1 MARVAPLPNTLFASF
16 LNMNEK
22 EGELAMVEKK
32 IIPSEYIPDADSR
45 IITISGKD
53 YLEVNDAMF
62 TFYRR
67 SMGELSP
74 FFLALR
80 DEKRVL
86 GCKCTK
92 CSLVRVPPFMTRC
105 PDCNFAPTEL
115 VEVEQVGLM
124 NSTPPI
130 TYFATSIF
138 LHMAP
143 FGRGRVILN
152 RADTALSINVYTTT
166 GILVPGL
173 VKKGTEVKV
182 IFRDNRVGAITDI
195 FCVATSELTKEQIAK
210 KGLQESELDWSAAV
224 EPKLPTAD
232 DKTVAVYKETLDAI
246 KAIAA
251 QMNET
256 ERARK
261 DIAGWKRSIQVKTA
275 GGQFAIEIDDGD
287 IRIEE
292 KALET
297 PDFVMVCEDP
307 KTLLD
312 GLAYRGALT
321 DSIIMGKLWIS
332 KNMEFTTIFKLD
344 RMARSLAREKKTTA

>member
-1 MARVAPLPNTLFASF
+1 
-16 LNMNEK
+16 
-22 EGELAMVEKK
+22 MVEKK
-32 IIPSEYIPDADSR
+32 VIPSEYIPDAESR
-45 IITISGKD
+45 TVTIAGRD

-62 TFYRR
+62 TFYQRT
-67 SMGELSP
+67 MGELSP

-92 CSLVRVPPFMTRC
+92 CGTVRVPPFMTRC

-115 VEVEQVGLM
+115 VEVEQVGVM

-138 LHMAP
+138 QHMAP

-152 RADTALSINVYTTT
+152 GADTALSINVYTTT

-182 IFRDNRVGAITDI
+182 IFRDHRVGAITDI
-195 FCVATSELTKEQIAK
+195 FCVAASELTKEQIAK
-210 KGLQESELDWSAAV
+210 RGLQQSELDWSAAV
-224 EPKLPTAD
+224 EPQLPTAD
-232 DKTVAVYKETLDAI
+232 DKDVAAYKQAVEAMQ
-246 KAIAA
+246 AIAA

-261 DIAGWKRSIQVKTA
+261 DIAGWKRSIQVKTM

-287 IRIEE
+287 IRVEE
-292 KALET
+292 KALKA

-344 RMARSLAREKKTTA
+344 RMARSLVKARKT

>member
-1 MARVAPLPNTLFASF
+1 
-16 LNMNEK
+16 
-22 EGELAMVEKK
+22 MVEKK
-32 IIPSEYIPDADSR
+32 IVRSEYIPDAETR
-45 IITISGKD
+45 TLTIAGKD

-86 GCKCTK
+86 GCRCIKCGI
-92 CSLVRVPPFMTRC
+92 VRVPPFMTRC
-105 PDCNFAPTEL
+105 PDCNFALTEL
-115 VEVEQVGLM
+115 VEVEQAGVM

-138 LHMAP
+138 QHMAP
-143 FGRGRVILN
+143 FGRGRVILKG
-152 RADTALSINVYTTT
+152 ADTALSINVYTTT

-173 VKKGTEVKV
+173 VRKGTEVKV

-195 FCVATSELTKEQIAK
+195 FCVPTSELTKEQIAR

-224 EPKLPTAD
+224 EPGLPRAD
-232 DKTVAVYKETLDAI
+232 DRDVTAYKDALE
-246 KAIAA
+246 AMQDIAA

-261 DIAGWKRSIQVKTA
+261 DIAGWKRSIQVKTT

-287 IRIEE
+287 FRIEE
-292 KALET
+292 KALEA

-321 DSIIMGKLWIS
+321 DSVIMKKLWIS

-344 RMARSLAREKKTTA
+344 RMARSLARARKT

>member
-1 MARVAPLPNTLFASF
+1 M
-16 LNMNEK
+16 
-22 EGELAMVEKK
+22 GEKK
-32 IIPSEYIPDADSR
+32 IVPSEYIPDAESR
-45 IITISGKD
+45 TITIAGKD

-80 DEKRVL
+80 DEKKVL
-86 GCKCTK
+86 GCKCIK
-92 CSLVRVPPFMTRC
+92 CGMVRVPPFMTRC

-115 VEVEQVGLM
+115 VEVEQVGVM

-138 LHMAP
+138 QHMAP
-143 FGRGRVILN
+143 FGRGRVILKG
-152 RADTALSINVYTTT
+152 ADTALSINVYTTT

-173 VKKGTEVKV
+173 VRKGTEVKV
-182 IFRDNRVGAITDI
+182 IFRDNRIGGITDI
-195 FCVATSELTKEQIAK
+195 FCMPTSELTKEQIAR
-210 KGLQESELDWSAAV
+210 KGLQESELDWGAAV
-224 EPKLPTAD
+224 EPGLRVAD
-232 DKTVAVYKETLDAI
+232 DRDVAAYKDALEAMQ
-246 KAIAA
+246 AIAA

-261 DIAGWKRSIQVKTA
+261 DIAGWKRSIQVKTT

-287 IRIEE
+287 FRIEE
-292 KALET
+292 KALEE
-297 PDFVMVCEDP
+297 PDFVMVCEDA

-321 DSIIMGKLWIS
+321 DSIIMKKLWIS

-344 RMARSLAREKKTTA
+344 RMARSLARAKKT

>member
-1 MARVAPLPNTLFASF
+1 
-16 LNMNEK
+16 
-22 EGELAMVEKK
+22 MVEKK
-32 IIPSEYIPDADSR
+32 VIPPEYIPDADR
-45 IITISGKD
+45 RTINIAGKD
-53 YLEVNDAMF
+53 YQVVNDAMF

-80 DEKRVL
+80 DEKKVL
-86 GCKCTK
+86 GCKCVK
-92 CSLVRVPPFMTRC
+92 CGLVRVPPFMTRC

-115 VEVEQVGLM
+115 VEVEQVGVM

-130 TYFATSIF
+130 TYFATSMF
-138 LHMAP
+138 QHMAP
-143 FGRGRVILN
+143 FGRGRVIL
-152 RADTALSINVYTTT
+152 RGTDTALSINIYTTT

-173 VKKGTEVKV
+173 VGKGTEVKV
-182 IFRDNRVGAITDI
+182 IFRDDRVGEITDI
-195 FCVATSELTKEQIAK
+195 FCVPTSELPKEKVAK
-210 KGLQESELDWSAAV
+210 KGLQESELDWGAAV
-224 EPKLPTAD
+224 EPRLPTAD
-232 DKTVAVYKETLDAI
+232 DRDAAAYKDAL
-246 KAIAA
+246 KELQAIAA

-261 DIAGWKRSIQVKTA
+261 DIAGWKRSIQVRTK
-275 GGQFAIEIDDGD
+275 GGQFTIEIDDGD
-287 IRIEE
+287 IRMEE
-292 KALET
+292 KALGA

-321 DSIIMGKLWIS
+321 DSVIMRRLWIS

-344 RMARSLAREKKTTA
+344 RMARSLARARKT

>member
-1 MARVAPLPNTLFASF
+1 MRTRG
-16 LNMNEK
+16 K
-22 EGELAMVEKK
+22 LAMVEKK
-32 IIPSEYIPDADSR
+32 IVRSEYIPDAETR
-45 IITISGKD
+45 TLTISGKD

-86 GCKCTK
+86 GCRCIKCGI
-92 CSLVRVPPFMTRC
+92 VRVPPFMTRC
-105 PDCNFAPTEL
+105 PDCNFALTEL
-115 VEVEQVGLM
+115 VEVEQAGVM

-138 LHMAP
+138 QHMAP
-143 FGRGRVILN
+143 FGRGRVILKG
-152 RADTALSINVYTTT
+152 ADTALSINVYTTT

-173 VKKGTEVKV
+173 VRKGTEVKV

-195 FCVATSELTKEQIAK
+195 FCVPTSELTKEQIAR
-210 KGLQESELDWSAAV
+210 KGLQESELDWGAAV
-224 EPKLPTAD
+224 EPGLPRAD
-232 DKTVAVYKETLDAI
+232 DRDVTAYKDALEAMQ
-246 KAIAA
+246 AIAA

-261 DIAGWKRSIQVKTA
+261 DIAGWKRSIQVKTT

-287 IRIEE
+287 FRVEE
-292 KALET
+292 KALEA

-321 DSIIMGKLWIS
+321 DSVIMKKLWIS

-344 RMARSLAREKKTTA
+344 RMARSLARARKT